1 MQSTCMS
8 SLFESR
14 PLRSKTYVATQQKK
28 DDQVRYTVYIMAF
41 SPLVQWTV
49 CVKEI
54 FVDVFREYQYA
65 QGIMYIVF
73 LWIIGSENV
82 RVQQGTDK
90 LRTSAELLVCT
101 YLLDLLSCKSPFKL
115 LVHIY
120 RTFLF
125 QSFVCNS
132 IFIVKQRFEFIH

>member
-101 YLLDLLSCKSPFKL
+101 YLLDFFFSLLFAIQYLQSSKDSNLFTKYFTMAHFKSNVDF
-115 LVHIY
+115 
-120 RTFLF
+120 
-125 QSFVCNS
+125 
-132 IFIVKQRFEFIH
+132 